1 MTPITYDE
9 LIKIPTY
16 GDRLRRLQLANNPT
30 VSPRDISNSFY
41 KSSEWMRL
49 RKEIITRDLGC
60 DIAVPGMWIEGRVLV
75 HHIDP
80 LTPYDLENG
89 TDKMF
94 NPQNLICVSYET
106 HNQIHYLKH
115 MDTYTERTKGDTKL
129 W

>member
-9 LIKIPTY
+9 LIQIPTY
-16 GDRLRRLQLANNPT
+16 GDRLRRLQLANNPA

-49 RKEIITRDLGC
+49 RKEIITRDLAC

-80 LTPYDLENG
+80 LTSYDLENE
-89 TDKMF
+89 TDKLF
-94 NPQNLICVSYET
+94 DPQNLVCVSYET
-106 HNQIHYLKH
+106 HNKIHYLQH
-115 MDTYTERTKGDTKL
+115 MDTYKERTKGDTKL